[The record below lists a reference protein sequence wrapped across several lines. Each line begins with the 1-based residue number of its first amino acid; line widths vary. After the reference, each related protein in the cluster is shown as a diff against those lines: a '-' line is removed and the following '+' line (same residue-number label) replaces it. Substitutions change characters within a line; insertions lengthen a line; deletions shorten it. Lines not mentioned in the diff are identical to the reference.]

1 MAWLTPLL
9 YQKQLPK
16 LQSLGVSFGKG
27 SRVSNSDGA
36 VPLQHCH
43 LNGLRKLCLSKVPS
57 GFMVAP
63 TPLGQVEC
71 RPTNEQ
77 AKQLNGQSNP
87 VSRGKQSLRACFS
100 VQPLSYYLLFHIPFS
115 QKFNEKSDL
124 SDSKTLPQADVFTLL
139 E

>member
-1 MAWLTPLL
+1 MEVWDAVAWLALLL

-63 TPLGQVEC
+63 TPLGQVEAWGAD
-71 RPTNEQ
+71 PLMN
-77 AKQLNGQSNP
+77 KQNS
-87 VSRGKQSLRACFS
+87 
-100 VQPLSYYLLFHIPFS
+100 
-115 QKFNEKSDL
+115 
-124 SDSKTLPQADVFTLL
+124 
-139 E
+139 